1 VTAFLAMTA
10 DFVTAFL
17 AMKTVLVIAFLAMTA
32 DFVTAFLA
40 MKTVLV
46 IARSFAT
53 KQSIKSNHF
62 IRGV

>member
-1 VTAFLAMTA
+1 MTADFVSGFLAMTADYVTAFLAMTA

-17 AMKTVLVIAFLAMTA
+17 TMA
-32 DFVTAFLA
+32 
-40 MKTVLV
+40 TVLV

>member
-1 VTAFLAMTA
+1 MTADFVSGFLAMTA
-10 DFVTAFL
+10 DFVTVFL
-17 AMKTVLVIAFLAMTA
+17 TMTA
-32 DFVTAFLA
+32 DYVTAFLA

>member
-1 VTAFLAMTA
+1 MTADFVTAFLAMTADYVTAFLAMTA

-17 AMKTVLVIAFLAMTA
+17 TMA
-32 DFVTAFLA
+32 
-40 MKTVLV
+40 TVLV

>member
-1 VTAFLAMTA
+1 MTADYVTAFLTMA
-10 DFVTAFL
+10 
-17 AMKTVLVIAFLAMTA
+17 TVLVIAFLAMTA
-32 DFVTAFLA
+32 DFVTVFLTMA
-40 MKTVLV
+40 TVLV

>member
-1 VTAFLAMTA
+1 MTADFVTAFLAMTA
-10 DFVTAFL
+10 DFVTVFL
-17 AMKTVLVIAFLAMTA
+17 TMA
-32 DFVTAFLA
+32 
-40 MKTVLV
+40 TVLV